1 MYLILYIYVYFI
13 YIYNSCILFHA
24 CIYTYIYIQNCL
36 NYFHTIALTGKSM
49 KTSLNLYTCQAGQ
62 MAVREPCTTAGSS
75 TTVARAAAWQRL
87 VLYKYYICTHTYIYI
102 NIISSWPSDEHG
114 NILLYIYIHIY
125 ILCIYYK

>member
-1 MYLILYIYVYFI
+1 MHVYI
-13 YIYNSCILFHA
+13 H
-24 CIYTYIYIQNCL
+24 IYIQNCL

-75 TTVARAAAWQRL
+75 TTVARAAAWQPL
-87 VLYKYYICTHTYIYI
+87 VLYKYHICTYIYI
-102 NIISSWPSDEHG
+102 NIISSWPSGEHG
-114 NILLYIYIHIY
+114 NIFLNIYIYIY

>member
-1 MYLILYIYVYFI
+1 MHVYI
-13 YIYNSCILFHA
+13 H
-24 CIYTYIYIQNCL
+24 IYIQNCL

-114 NILLYIYIHIY
+114 NILLNIYIYTY
-125 ILCIYYK
+125 IYYVYIINK